1 MTSIAL
7 CITDLN
13 VGGAERC
20 LVELAT
26 RLDRN
31 RFTPVVY
38 CLSPAPSPGETTL
51 IPALQSA
58 GVEVE
63 CLGARKATEVLRV
76 VARLARRLQERK
88 TQVLQT
94 FLFHANLVGRFAAW
108 RAGGLRVVCG
118 IRVAERQSS
127 WHLWLDRLTHRMV
140 DRYVCVSQSAA
151 GFSAGVT
158 RLPAD
163 KLVVIP
169 NGVDMSRFTSVPPAD
184 LANLGLSGRRV
195 VTFIG
200 RLAVQKG
207 VAELLA
213 TARDWL
219 RRLPDCDLLIV
230 GQGPLESTLRKQ
242 AQEAEI
248 AQRVHF
254 AGWRPD
260 IPAILAAS
268 SLLVLTS
275 AWEGMPN
282 VVLEAMAAGLPVVAT
297 QVEGVGELLGPEY
310 QEQSVPYGNWEDFSD
325 AVVRILSDRQR
336 ADRLGRENRRR
347 TEQNYT
353 IGRMVAAYQDL
364 WEQVLTGRR

>member
-20 LVELAT
+20 LVELAA

-38 CLSPAPSPGETTL
+38 CLSPAPPPGQSTL

-63 CLGARKATEVLRV
+63 CLGARKASELLGIA
-76 VARLARRLQERK
+76 ARLAGMLAERK
-88 TQVLQT
+88 TQVIQT
-94 FLFHANLVGRFAAW
+94 FLFHANIVGRLAAW
-108 RAGGLRVVCG
+108 RAGVPHVVCG
-118 IRVAERQSS
+118 IRVAQRHPA
-127 WHLWLDRLTHRMV
+127 WRLWLDRLTHRMV
-140 DRYVCVSQSAA
+140 DRYVCVSQS
-151 GFSAGVT
+151 SADFT
-158 RLPAD
+158 ASTARLPAD

-169 NGVDMSRFTSVPPAD
+169 NGIDLSRFTNVQPAD
-184 LANLGLSGRRV
+184 LACLGLAGQRL

-200 RLAVQKG
+200 RLDPQKG
-207 VAELLA
+207 LPQLLT
-213 TARDWL
+213 TASDWL
-219 RRLPDCDLLIV
+219 RRLPDCDLLLV
-230 GQGPLESTLRKQ
+230 GKGPLEAALRRQ
-242 AQEAEI
+242 CDEAGI

-268 SLLVLTS
+268 SLLVLCS

-282 VVLEAMAAGLPVVAT
+282 VVLEAMASSLPVVAT
-297 QVEGVGELLGPEY
+297 QVEGVGELLGSGSL
-310 QEQSVPYGNWEDFSD
+310 EQSVPYGRWEDFSNL
-325 AVVRILSDRQR
+325 VVRILSDPNL
-336 ADRLGRENRRR
+336 ADRLGRENRHR
-347 TEQNYT
+347 TEHQFT
-353 IGRMVAAYQDL
+353 IERMVESYQDL
-364 WEQVLTGRR
+364 WEQILAGPR